1 MEPLH
6 SDDEMQAPG
15 TEVKSLPMPNPWKL
29 WRWRPKNRMAF
40 LAGLGF
46 LAIAFIGVLSHNDAN
61 QQREAAQ
68 AQMSKPNP
76 SAPAITNPTPA
87 QVQQWGNTLKTAEQQ
102 YQAAQQYTAAH
113 QVLLDGSAL
122 PNGTAKPLTMG
133 DLNAAQS
140 NTNALGSNGAA
151 AGGYQSYGNAG
162 TQQDQIKEQQ
172 RQLAYKS
179 LFSDNVIRQ
188 ERTQSVSFP
197 PAQTAAVRR
206 EAEQD
211 QPERTASAQPTAQ
224 TAENKRKALDFD
236 PSRHQAYWLPE
247 GTILEAVLVNRLD
260 GEQPG
265 PVLAEVSTNVY
276 LDGTK
281 LLLLP
286 QGAKVI
292 GSASKVTAFG
302 QQRLAVAFHR
312 AIVPGIHQYSIPMEQ
327 EVPGLSQQGETGLH
341 DKVNSHYAS
350 IFGASLAIGAIGGL
364 AQIGN
369 TQTGYGY
376 DPSVQFR
383 NGISQ
388 SVAQSSARVLEHFLN
403 RMPTVVIREGTR
415 VRIVLTD
422 DWQVPAYEDM
432 TRGERP

>member
-6 SDDEMQAPG
+6 PDDGIQAPE
-15 TEVKSLPMPNPWKL
+15 TEGKVLPLPNPWHL

-40 LAGLGF
+40 LGGLGF
-46 LAIAFIGVLSHNDAN
+46 LAVAFIGVLSNNDVK
-61 QQREAAQ
+61 QQREDVQ
-68 AQMSKPNP
+68 ARMNKPNP
-76 SAPAITNPTPA
+76 SAAAATNPTPA

-102 YQAAQQYTAAH
+102 YQAAQQYAAAH
-113 QVLLDGSAL
+113 QASLNGGVLPS
-122 PNGTAKPLTMG
+122 GTARPLTMG
-133 DLNAAQS
+133 DLSAAQS
-140 NTNALGSNGAA
+140 ITNAAGSNGAA
-151 AGGYQSYGNAG
+151 ASGSQAYGGAG
-162 TQQDQIKEQQ
+162 TQQDQLKEQQ

-179 LFSDNVIRQ
+179 LFADNVIRQ
-188 ERTQSVSFP
+188 DRTQ
-197 PAQTAAVRR
+197 PASSPAAPTAPARR
-206 EAEQD
+206 EVEQD
-211 QPERTASAQPTAQ
+211 QPERTAPAQPTTQ
-224 TAENKRKALDFD
+224 NPENKRKALDFD

-265 PVLAEVSTNVY
+265 PVLAEISTNIY

-312 AIVPGIHQYSIPMEQ
+312 TIVPGIHQYSIPMEQ
-327 EVPGLSQQGETGLH
+327 ETPGLSQQGETGLH

-369 TQTGYGY
+369 QQTGYGY

-388 SVAQSSARVLEHFLN
+388 SMAQSSARVLDRFLN
-403 RMPTVVIREGTR
+403 RMPTVTIREGTR

-422 DWQVPAYEDM
+422 DWPVPAYEDM

>member
-6 SDDEMQAPG
+6 SDDGIQAPEA
-15 TEVKSLPMPNPWKL
+15 EVKSLPMPNPWQL
-29 WRWRPKNRMAF
+29 WRWRPKNRKVF
-40 LAGLGF
+40 FGGLG
-46 LAIAFIGVLSHNDAN
+46 LLVVVLIGVLSHNDAN
-61 QQREAAQ
+61 QQREAVQ
-68 AQMSKPNP
+68 AQMNKPNP
-76 SAPAITNPTPA
+76 SAPAPTNPTPA

-102 YQAAQQYTAAH
+102 YQATQQYAAAH
-113 QVLLDGSAL
+113 PVLLNNGVL
-122 PNGTAKPLTMG
+122 PNGTAKPLTMS

-140 NTNALGSNGAA
+140 SINASGSNGTA
-151 AGGYQSYGNAG
+151 AGGYQAYGNTG
-162 TQQDQIKEQQ
+162 TQQDQLKEQQ

-188 ERTQSVSFP
+188 ERAQPVSTP
-197 PAQTAAVRR
+197 SAQTVAVRR

-224 TAENKRKALDFD
+224 TPENKRKALDFD
-236 PSRHQAYWLPE
+236 PSKHQAYWLPE

-312 AIVPGIHQYSIPMEQ
+312 TIVPGIHQYSVPMEQ

-369 TQTGYGY
+369 SQSGYGY
-376 DPSVQFR
+376 ETGCPPSRF
-383 NGISQ
+383 GKEPECESC
-388 SVAQSSARVLEHFLN
+388 SPMTGKYL
-403 RMPTVVIREGTR
+403 
-415 VRIVLTD
+415 LTK
-422 DWQVPAYEDM
+422 
-432 TRGERP
+432 T